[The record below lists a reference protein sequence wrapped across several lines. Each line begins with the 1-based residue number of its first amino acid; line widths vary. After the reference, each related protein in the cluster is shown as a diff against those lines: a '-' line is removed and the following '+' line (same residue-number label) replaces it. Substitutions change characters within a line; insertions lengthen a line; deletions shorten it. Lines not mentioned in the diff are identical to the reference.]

1 MATVYASAADISDY
15 LRLGVFTCA
24 TSPTLLQVEK
34 IINRNEER
42 IDRRTGHTYGRTKV
56 ETEIYDVPLL
66 YTFGHG
72 SPLFLKHREIKVDCA
87 SGLHLCVCAGD
98 KFELWAGSNSNWTD
112 VTACT
117 AFYDIENIKGT
128 VYLRGLI
135 FTILR
140 TDRLRIT
147 YRYGSDTVPDDI
159 NDACIKMVC
168 VDLVRSSLKMD
179 DLAFGGAIDKERAM
193 MDWTDEANKIIRDRE
208 EVYVLP

>member
-1 MATVYASAADISDY
+1 MATFYATAADISDY
-15 LRLGVFTCA
+15 LRLAAFTAC

-42 IDRRTGHTYGRTKV
+42 IDRRTGHTYGREKT

-72 SPLFLKHREIKVDCA
+72 SPIFLKHREIKLLPD
-87 SGLHLCVCAGD
+87 GLHLDPCSGD
-98 KFELWAGSNSNWTD
+98 KLELWAGGTASWTN
-112 VTACT
+112 VTGCA
-117 AFYDIENIKGT
+117 AFYDIEDIKGT
-128 VYLRGLI
+128 MYLRGLI

-147 YRYGSDTVPDDI
+147 YRFGSAAVPDDI

-179 DLAFGGAIDKERAM
+179 DLAFGGAIDKEKAM
-193 MDWTDEANKIIRDRE
+193 ADWTEEATKIIRDRE
-208 EVYVLP
+208 EVYLLP

>member
-1 MATVYASAADISDY
+1 MVTTYASAADISDY
-15 LRLGVFTCA
+15 LRLAVFTCS

-42 IDRRTGHTYGRTKV
+42 IDRRTGHTYGREKA

-72 SPLFLKHREIKVDCA
+72 SPIFLKHREIKLSCG
-87 SGLHLCVCAGD
+87 GLHLCACAGD
-98 KFELWAGSNSNWTD
+98 KLELWSGGQGNWTN
-112 VTACT
+112 VTTCN
-117 AFYDIENIKGT
+117 AFYDIEDVKGT
-128 VYLRGLI
+128 LYLRGLI

-147 YRYGSDTVPDDI
+147 YRFGSTAVPIDI
-159 NDACIKMVC
+159 SDACIKMVC

-179 DLAFGGAIDKERAM
+179 DLAFGGAIDKEKAM
-193 MDWTDEANKIIRDRE
+193 VDWTEEANKIIRDRE
-208 EVYVLP
+208 EVYLLP

>member
-1 MATVYASAADISDY
+1 MATTYATAADISDY
-15 LRLGVFTCA
+15 LRLAPFSCS

-42 IDRRTGHTYGRTKV
+42 IDRRTGHTYGREKV

-72 SPLFLKHREIKVDCA
+72 SPIFLKHREIKLESD
-87 SGLHLCVCAGD
+87 GLHLCACACD
-98 KFELWAGSNSNWTD
+98 KLELWAGGNAIWTN
-112 VTACT
+112 VTTCKS
-117 AFYDIENIKGT
+117 FYDIEDIKGT
-128 VYLRGLI
+128 MYLRGLI

-147 YRYGSDTVPDDI
+147 YRFGSATVPGDI

-193 MDWTDEANKIIRDRE
+193 ADWTEEANKLIRDRE
-208 EVYVLP
+208 EVYLLP